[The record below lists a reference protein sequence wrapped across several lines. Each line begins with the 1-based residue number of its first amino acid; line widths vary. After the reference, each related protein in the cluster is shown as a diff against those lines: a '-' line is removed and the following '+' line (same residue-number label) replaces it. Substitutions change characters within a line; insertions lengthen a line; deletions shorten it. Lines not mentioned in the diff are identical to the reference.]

1 MMTTVSTTGIIA
13 VVPAA
18 GIGSRMQSSCPKQYL
33 SIGSKTL
40 LEHSIAALIDHPA
53 IKRVIVALHPEDDR
67 FQQLPIARDPRVETV
82 VGGATRAESVL
93 AGLAVITDQTASW
106 VLVHD
111 AARPCLA
118 FQDLERLIALTHH
131 SAVGGL
137 LATPVKD
144 TMKRAKAGEQCVKH
158 SVERVDLWHALT
170 PQLFPLSLLK
180 QCLQQALEQG
190 KEITDEASA
199 LELAGYQPIL
209 VEGRSDNLKVTR
221 PEDLALAGFYLSQK
235 NQ

>member
-13 VVPAA
+13 VLPAA

-53 IKRVIVALHPEDDR
+53 IHGVIVALHPEDDR
-67 FQQLPIARDPRVETV
+67 FQQLPIARDPRVRSV
-82 VGGATRAESVL
+82 IGGATRAESVL
-93 AGLAVITDQTASW
+93 AGLSAIDTNAVSW

-118 FQDLERLIALTHH
+118 RQDLERLIALTTH
-131 SAVGGL
+131 STVGGL
-137 LATPVKD
+137 LATPAKD
-144 TMKRAKAGEQCVKH
+144 TMKRAVSAEQRVQH
-158 SVERVDLWHALT
+158 SVERADLWHALT

-180 QCLQQALEQG
+180 QCLEQALQRGE
-190 KEITDEASA
+190 EITDESSA
-199 LELAGYQPIL
+199 LELAGYQPML

-221 PEDLALAGFYLSQK
+221 PEDLALATFYLSQ
-235 NQ
+235 QHQ

>member
-1 MMTTVSTTGIIA
+1 MMTTVSHTGIIA

-53 IKRVIVALHPEDDR
+53 ITSVIVALHPEDER
-67 FQQLPIARDPRVETV
+67 FQQLPIAQDPRVSTV
-82 VGGATRAESVL
+82 IGGLSRAESVL
-93 AGLAVITDQTASW
+93 AGLAVIDARTTSW

-118 FQDLERLIALTHH
+118 VQDLERLLALTGH
-131 SAVGGL
+131 SSVGGL

-144 TMKRAKAGEQCVKH
+144 TMKRANPDEQSVQH
-158 SVERVDLWHALT
+158 SVERANLWHALT

-180 QCLQQALEQG
+180 QCLQLALEQG

-199 LELAGYQPIL
+199 LELAGYQPLL

-221 PEDLALAGFYLSQK
+221 PEDLALATFYLSQK

>member
-1 MMTTVSTTGIIA
+1 MTTVSTTGIIA

-53 IKRVIVALHPEDDR
+53 IKRVIVALHPEDDH
-67 FQQLPIARDPRVETV
+67 FQQLPIARNPHVSAV

-93 AGLAVITDQTASW
+93 AGLAAINDQTASW

-118 FQDLERLIALTHH
+118 FQDLERLIALTRY
-131 SAVGGL
+131 STVGGL
-137 LATPVKD
+137 LATPVND
-144 TMKRAKAGEQCVKH
+144 TMKRAKAGEPLVQH

-170 PQLFPLSLLK
+170 PQLFPLLLLK

>member
-1 MMTTVSTTGIIA
+1 MMKTVSTTGIIA

-53 IKRVIVALHPEDDR
+53 ILGVIVALHPEDGH
-67 FQQLPIARDPRVETV
+67 FQQLPIARDPRVSTV
-82 VGGATRAESVL
+82 IGGTTRAESVL
-93 AGLAVITDQTASW
+93 AGLAVIDPLVTQW

-111 AARPCLA
+111 AARPCLVP
-118 FQDLERLIALTHH
+118 QDLERLVELTTQ
-131 SAVGGL
+131 STVGGL

-144 TMKRAKAGEQCVKH
+144 TMKRAFAAEQRVQH
-158 SVERVDLWHALT
+158 SVERTDLWHALT

-199 LELAGYQPIL
+199 LELGGYQPIL

-221 PEDLALAGFYLSQK
+221 PEDLALAEFYLSQK